1 MASPVVRK
9 EGRAATALRPL
20 LARVH
25 VNTAVQGS
33 AYVEWGRTK
42 VLASVYGPR
51 ELVRPSGTEFT
62 SSGTLT
68 ADFKYAP
75 FARVAALS
83 TTRGSSRGG
92 AQIGQGRVERSG
104 DTLDLERLQAD
115 ALAKTLAPAV
125 LLHRYPKSGIEV
137 CVLVLQS
144 DGGEWPACVVASSL
158 ALADAG
164 VEQYG
169 LVSCVTVGRRPPPSS
184 SEQPAADGAASA
196 ASSASGGSDASAASA
211 AVVAAKAEPEVAAPA
226 PEPVVLV
233 DLTGEEEAAAASTT
247 TLAYCRAADRIT
259 CTRHAGAMTAAAAV
273 GDMSLALEAC
283 GVVEAEMRRVLVAA
297 EARKGK
303 RLVDAAAT
311 SSSTAAVAGGAGA
324 GSTAVAVGGR

>member
-1 MASPVVRK
+1 M
-9 EGRAATALRPL
+9 
-20 LARVH
+20 
-25 VNTAVQGS
+25 
-33 AYVEWGRTK
+33 
-42 VLASVYGPR
+42 
-51 ELVRPSGTEFT
+51 
-62 SSGTLT
+62 T

-83 TTRGSSRGG
+83 ATRGSSRG

-169 LVSCVTVGRRPPPSS
+169 LVSCVTVGRRAPSS
-184 SEQPAADGAASA
+184 SPSQPAAAAGAGAGSAAAS
-196 ASSASGGSDASAASA
+196 D
-211 AVVAAKAEPEVAAPA
+211 AAKAEPAVPAAS
-226 PEPVVLV
+226 EPVVLV

-297 EARKGK
+297 EARKGR
-303 RLVDAAAT
+303 RLVDAAA
-311 SSSTAAVAGGAGA
+311 SSAAGA
-324 GSTAVAVGGR
+324 GFGGAAASSAAAAPAVAVGGR

>member
-1 MASPVVRK
+1 MGANKSISFSVSDVAVALYLKILLDRFDSPSMARLHKFIASPSLHYR
-9 EGRAATALRPL
+9 
-20 LARVH
+20 
-25 VNTAVQGS
+25 
-33 AYVEWGRTK
+33 
-42 VLASVYGPR
+42 YGPR

-75 FARVAALS
+75 FARIAALS
-83 TTRGSSRGG
+83 ANRGRSRGG
-92 AQIGQGRVERSG
+92 GQLGQGRVDRSG
-104 DTLDLERLQAD
+104 DTLDLERLQAE

-125 LLHRYPKSGIEV
+125 MLHRYPKSGIEV

-169 LVSCVTVGRRPPPSS
+169 LVSCVTVGRRLPL
-184 SEQPAADGAASA
+184 PAAAGAAVAHSA
-196 ASSASGGSDASAASA
+196 DGGSGAGAGRASGAGSSGAA
-211 AVVAAKAEPEVAAPA
+211 AAKAEPAA
-226 PEPVVLV
+226 EPVVLV
-233 DLTGEEEAAAASTT
+233 DLTGEEEAAAVSTT

-259 CTRHAGAMTAAAAV
+259 CTRHAGALSSTAAV

-283 GVVEAEMRRVLVAA
+283 GVVEAEMRRVLLAA

-303 RLVDAAAT
+303 RLVEAASSSAAT
-311 SSSTAAVAGGAGA
+311 GGAGA
-324 GSTAVAVGGR
+324 GTAAAPAVAVGGR